1 MDDLVAGIREF
12 NRFYTRVIG
21 LLQEGLLRSPYTLT
35 EVRVLFELS
44 QRDSMEVVDLRRALG
59 LDAGYLSR
67 MLAQLDADG
76 LVSRQRSTGDARRQT
91 AALTDRGRAVFAD
104 LDSRS
109 SDQIRELLAKLTEA
123 DQRRLVGAMS
133 TIRELLDE
141 QPAGG
146 GAATGRGAIVLR
158 GLLPGDIGWVVQRHG
173 ALYAQEYGWDE
184 TFEAMVARIMAD
196 YAAGHDPRRE
206 AAWIAEVDG
215 APMGCVTCVR
225 EDDTTAR
232 LRVLLVE
239 PAGRGMGI
247 GTRLVDECLRFAKRA
262 GYGSMV
268 LLTYDALGAA
278 RRVYQRAGFQ
288 LATEEKT
295 HAYGHDLVEQ
305 VWSRH
310 L

>member
-1 MDDLVAGIREF
+1 MDELVAGVRDF

-35 EVRVLFELS
+35 EVRVMFELS
-44 QRDSMEVVDLRRALG
+44 QRDSTEVADLRRTLD

-76 LVSRQRSTGDARRQT
+76 LVTRQRSASDARRQT
-91 AALTDRGRAVFAD
+91 AALTERGRAAFAD
-104 LDSRS
+104 LDQRS
-109 SDQIRELLAKLTEA
+109 SDQIRDLLSRLTET
-123 DQRRLVGAMS
+123 DRQRLAGAMAA
-133 TIRELLDE
+133 IKEVLDPE
-141 QPAGG
+141 PSRQGMV
-146 GAATGRGAIVLR
+146 VLR
-158 GLLPGDIGWVVQRHG
+158 GLLPGEVGWVVQQHG
-173 ALYAQEYGWDE
+173 ARYAQEYGWDD

-215 APMGCVTCVR
+215 APVGCIMCVR
-225 EDDTTAR
+225 DDGATAR

-239 PAGRGMGI
+239 PAARGKGV
-247 GTRLVDECLRFAKRA
+247 GGRLVDECLRFAKRA
-262 GYGSMV
+262 GYQRIV
-268 LLTYDALGAA
+268 LLTYDVLADA
-278 RRVYQRAGFQ
+278 RRIYQRAGFR
-288 LATEEKT
+288 LANEEKT

-305 VWSRH
+305 VWSRD